1 MQLTAAHCELFN
13 RPFFQFA
20 QLKKYA
26 PETIEPLKAEY
37 KAAWQDWRAV
47 IEGVAARL
55 NEHQVPFATP
65 HIERWCNG
73 WQVRAHFF
81 AYFKYTQFAQDAPI
95 LSVLLNRRRLTVS
108 LDWHCYKAD
117 RSTIALPSY
126 QHALADLDVACFGD
140 FDVWHGSDSEYAD
153 YLPLFR
159 QPESALALR
168 DKQDFLV
175 IGKHLN
181 AEEIHQYSVD
191 EWIEKQ
197 ILALLPLY
205 ESCFVSA

>member
-1 MQLTAAHCELFN
+1 MKLTAAHCKLFN

-20 QLKKYA
+20 QLKQHA
-26 PETIEPLKAEY
+26 PETIEPMKANY

-47 IEGVAARL
+47 IESVAAQL
-55 NEHQVPFATP
+55 GEHQPPFVPP

-81 AYFKYTQFAQDAPI
+81 AYFKYAQFAQDAPI

-126 QHALADLDVACFGD
+126 QNAFAGLDRTRFGD
-140 FDVWHGSDSEYAD
+140 FEIWHGSDSEYDD
-153 YLPLFR
+153 YPPLFR
-159 QPESALALR
+159 LPENGLNLR
-168 DKQDFLV
+168 DKQDFLI

-181 AEEIHQYSVD
+181 AAEIQRYEVD
-191 EWIEKQ
+191 EWIVEQ

-205 ESCFVSA
+205 EQCFVE